1 MAEQNPEFAPFA
13 RDILDNK
20 RIKPNRRVF
29 DTKKVSD
36 HFAII
41 PTGKMEKLTGDAQ
54 KLFEMVMARFLAVF
68 FPAAVFEDTR
78 RTTLITHQDGVTDA
92 FLTTGRVLVEPGW
105 QAVYG
110 RKAGTSSKEELVPVR
125 DGEQAALR
133 EIEIRNAMTKP
144 PARYNEATLLAAM
157 EGAGKLVHDEELAAA
172 MSERGLGTPATRASI
187 IEGLISQ
194 EYIVRDGRELLATRR
209 GIELIALLERIGL
222 KTLTSPSLTGE
233 WEYKLKQMEQAALP
247 RDSFMEGIKTLTGE
261 IVKRVKDF
269 REAQQQVE
277 LPEMEL
283 DCPSCHAHGL
293 KNTLDAVS
301 CRSCK
306 FSIRKVISGRDMAD
320 EELKTLIVDGRTGIL
335 HGFTSRFGKPFEAGL
350 ELNDKFRATLYFPA
364 REEDE
369 AAGVEEAVKVASVAI
384 PDMGEHDVMETA
396 KAWKI
401 PSLTLGKEHAAVSV
415 SRTILG
421 REIPLDQVLKILA
434 EGKSDL
440 MKGFI
445 SQRTKRPFD
454 AYLVFNAKTGK
465 IGFEFPP
472 RERKYPAKNA
482 AGKTEGKAEKTGRNA
497 AKTAGKDSKSGGAA
511 KKGRKQ

>member
-1 MAEQNPEFAPFA
+1 M
-13 RDILDNK
+13 
-20 RIKPNRRVF
+20 
-29 DTKKVSD
+29 
-36 HFAII
+36 
-41 PTGKMEKLTGDAQ
+41 
-54 KLFEMVMARFLAVF
+54 
-68 FPAAVFEDTR
+68 
-78 RTTLITHQDGVTDA
+78 
-92 FLTTGRVLVEPGW
+92 
-105 QAVYG
+105 
-110 RKAGTSSKEELVPVR
+110 
-125 DGEQAALR
+125 R

-306 FSIRKVISGRDMAD
+306 FSIRKVISGRDMTD
-320 EELKTLIVDGRTGIL
+320 EELKTLIVDGKTGIL

-369 AAGVEEAVKVASVAI
+369 AAGTEEAVKVASVTI

-396 KAWKI
+396 KAWKV
-401 PSLTLGKEHAAVSV
+401 PSLAIGKENAAVSV

-472 RERKYPAKNA
+472 REKKYPAKKA
-482 AGKTEGKAEKTGRNA
+482 AAKSEDKEKASASKTARTP
-497 AKTAGKDSKSGGAA
+497 KTAGKGAGRSA
-511 KKGRKQ
+511 KTAEAAPKKGKKQ